1 MAGKWQFVKDSETD
15 ADIGGRRGSARV
27 ILAGRQ
33 HCDLQWGREATCNI
47 ACLMYVSAQSICAG
61 CRINAPSTADF

>member
-27 ILAGRQ
+27 ILAGGSQ
-33 HCDLQWGREATCNI
+33 ASNAFWPVGSFATCNRQGGN
-47 ACLMYVSAQSICAG
+47 MQ
-61 CRINAPSTADF
+61 